1 MHGWIISSRKINFA
15 EARNIHRKLVL
26 LTNEPVTYYTSFG
39 DLSLLERGVILV
51 PWHLSRGANHCYC
64 GVCFSIIINNVVLII
79 SWLNM
84 SHITDHKLSSKT
96 TEHVTFAYF
105 SHLYTTHHLYCQK
118 DGIISIYLHPLVTNV
133 SSRLVWKLENY
144 TSMGNV
150 KYWFLTI
157 QLSRSWL
164 PVTLVPVWR
173 IRGDEEGN
181 ADYGGMVQPSQQHV

>member
-118 DGIISIYLHPLVTNV
+118 DGIISIYFTSTCNKRIVTFG
-133 SSRLVWKLENY
+133 LKTWKLHKHGKREVLISNN
-144 TSMGNV
+144 TTFKIMIARNSRASMKN
-150 KYWFLTI
+150 
-157 QLSRSWL
+157 
-164 PVTLVPVWR
+164 
-173 IRGDEEGN
+173 
-181 ADYGGMVQPSQQHV
+181 